1 MAAKSAPG
9 DPAWAFYYANSL
21 RASNPEQW
29 RELSLDVA
37 RRFPSSERGAQ
48 ALYWL
53 GYESE
58 DPEARVRYLEQL
70 RDSLP
75 PAKFNGAE
83 NGMETL
89 FDLYSRRDA
98 GKALGLAEEMAK
110 LFPTGPDAK
119 TWQSFA
125 AYARDMVQA
134 GRLLKDEKAADA
146 LALLEKTASPR
157 FLDLTPLHLAKAGAA
172 GAFGDTQKAYDGLLR
187 VMGGTPTDAV
197 RDALL
202 DYGARVGRDRD
213 QVTADVRRLLESKAT
228 PANEFSL
235 PRYGDEKKL
244 SLADYRGK
252 IVLLNFWYAFCG
264 PCRGEF
270 PYLQKILDK
279 FAVQGFVVLSVNV
292 HPEEEQFVLP
302 YFRGN
307 RFGFIP
313 VRGDSELASRDW
325 NARGFPSN
333 FLIDQQG
340 QAIYKPGVIRSVDHQ
355 AEMELQIR
363 SLLAR

>member
-21 RASNPEQW
+21 RASNP
-29 RELSLDVA
+29 
-37 RRFPSSERGAQ
+37 
-48 ALYWL
+48 
-53 GYESE
+53 
-58 DPEARVRYLEQL
+58 
-70 RDSLP
+70 
-75 PAKFNGAE
+75 
-83 NGMETL
+83 
-89 FDLYSRRDA
+89 
-98 GKALGLAEEMAK
+98 
-110 LFPTGPDAK
+110 
-119 TWQSFA
+119 
-125 AYARDMVQA
+125 
-134 GRLLKDEKAADA
+134 
-146 LALLEKTASPR
+146 
-157 FLDLTPLHLAKAGAA
+157 GAA
-172 GAFGDTQKAYDGLLR
+172 GAVGNTQKAYDGLLQ

-197 RDALL
+197 HDALL
-202 DYGARVGRDRD
+202 DYGARLGRGRD
-213 QVTADVRRLLESKAT
+213 QVAADVRKLLESKAT
-228 PANEFSL
+228 PAKDFSL

-244 SLADYRGK
+244 ALADYHGK
-252 IVLLNFWYAFCG
+252 IVLLNFWYPFCG

-279 FAVQGFVVLSVNV
+279 FAAQGFVVLSVNV
-292 HPEEEQFVLP
+292 HPEEDQFVLP

-313 VRGDSELASRDW
+313 VRGDSDLASRDL

-340 QAIYKPGVIRSVDHQ
+340 QVIYKPGVIRGVDHQ